1 MSEPP
6 QDVPG
11 LPYHM
16 IRDPALD
23 ADRLALFPSL
33 DYRDLHDC
41 VYEFIPELHLGTEQM
56 NNIYGTNY
64 QWLLA
69 SKHVRKRRSV
79 SCKLGRIA
87 TSPPSC
93 VLSIVYGL
101 MLDFETR

>member
-1 MSEPP
+1 MSFKHDILKITPDMSEPI

-69 SKHVRKRRSV
+69 SKHMRYSKRN
-79 SCKLGRIA
+79 
-87 TSPPSC
+87 
-93 VLSIVYGL
+93 
-101 MLDFETR
+101 

>member
-41 VYEFIPELHLGTEQM
+41 VYEFIPELHLGTKQI
-56 NNIYGTNY
+56 NNVYVAINGY
-64 QWLLA
+64 
-69 SKHVRKRRSV
+69 K
-79 SCKLGRIA
+79 
-87 TSPPSC
+87 PPN
-93 VLSIVYGL
+93 
-101 MLDFETR
+101 T

>member
-64 QWLLA
+64 QWLSA
-69 SKHVRKRRSV
+69 SKHMRYSKRN
-79 SCKLGRIA
+79 
-87 TSPPSC
+87 
-93 VLSIVYGL
+93 
-101 MLDFETR
+101 

>member
-41 VYEFIPELHLGTEQM
+41 VYEFIPELHLGTEQI
-56 NNIYGTNY
+56 NN
-64 QWLLA
+64 
-69 SKHVRKRRSV
+69 VSV
-79 SCKLGRIA
+79 TINGYK
-87 TSPPSC
+87 PPN
-93 VLSIVYGL
+93 
-101 MLDFETR
+101 T

>member
-1 MSEPP
+1 MSEPT

-69 SKHVRKRRSV
+69 SKHMRYSKQNTER
-79 SCKLGRIA
+79 LEI
-87 TSPPSC
+87 PN
-93 VLSIVYGL
+93 
-101 MLDFETR
+101 